1 MNNQLLSMQ
10 EFLEKKAKFAYE
22 KFKKGENYITIFV
35 IAQNGDKFAIKSVK
49 SFAGDKRYFSLAK
62 NEFVE
67 NENIEQVALKTIKEE
82 LGLEASFS
90 QEICTK
96 KYKLKMSYLSVTF
109 EVSAVDFYVLCKYH
123 KKLTQSIDKAE
134 LSLDEMLKEIAL
146 PLEVKNFLLNQS
158 I

>member
-1 MNNQLLSMQ
+1 MNKQLLSMQ
-10 EFLEKKAKFAYE
+10 EYLEKKAKFAYE
-22 KFKKGENYITIFV
+22 KFKKDENYITIYV
-35 IAQNGDKFAIKSVK
+35 IAQNGDKFAINSVK

-67 NENIEQVALKTIKEE
+67 NENLEQVALKTVKEE
-82 LGLEASFS
+82 FGLEASFS

-96 KYKLKMSYLSVTF
+96 KYKLKMSYLSETF
-109 EVSAVDFYVLCKYH
+109 EVSAVDYYVLCKYH
-123 KKLTQSIDKAE
+123 KPFSQSIDKAE

-146 PLEVKNFLLNQS
+146 PLEVKYFLLKQS